1 MTVAGRKLRTRIESS
16 WSCTLGV
23 ALLLLASTSCDT
35 LIGLRD
41 DYYEA
46 PLVAGSN
53 PGGSSAA
60 GGGSAGLGSFGG
72 TPETGG
78 AGAANGG
85 ESMAGSGGD
94 PSDAGAG
101 GIPDGPGCEYPF
113 TPQKTWVPSASSSNG
128 NNPSSAVIDNSAAR
142 WSTTKPQAGDEWLQ
156 IDFGAPVSLR
166 RINMQQGT
174 MNAND
179 YPRKYAVVVSDVSK
193 NLTGQTCAMGVGT
206 AGVTT
211 TIELPEATTG
221 RYVLIKQLGSSLSW
235 WSVEEI
241 EFSCY

>member
-1 MTVAGRKLRTRIESS
+1 M
-16 WSCTLGV
+16 
-23 ALLLLASTSCDT
+23 LLLASTSCDT

-46 PLVAGSN
+46 PLVAGS
-53 PGGSSAA
+53 SS
-60 GGGSAGLGSFGG
+60 GGSAVAGGAGGASGAGAGMANLGG
-72 TPETGG
+72 TADTGG
-78 AGAANGG
+78 AGLANGG
-85 ESMAGSGGD
+85 ESMAGGGD
-94 PSDAGAG
+94 DAGDAGAAG
-101 GIPDGPGCEYPF
+101 ASDGPSCDYPF
-113 TPQKTWVPSASSSNG
+113 TPQKTWVPSASSANG
-128 NNPSSAVIDNSAAR
+128 NNPSSAVIDNTAAR

-179 YPRKYAVVVSDVSK
+179 YPRKYAVVVSNVSK
-193 NLTGQTCAMGVGT
+193 NLMGQPSAMGVGT

-211 TIELPEATTG
+211 TIELPEVTVG